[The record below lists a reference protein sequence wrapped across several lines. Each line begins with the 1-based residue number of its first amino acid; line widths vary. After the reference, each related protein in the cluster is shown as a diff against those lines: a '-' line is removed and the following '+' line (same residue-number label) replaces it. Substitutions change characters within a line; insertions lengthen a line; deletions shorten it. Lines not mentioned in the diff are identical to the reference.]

1 MIPLSLREIADAVGG
16 DVVGGDPDTLVTGS
30 VEFDSRL
37 VGPGG
42 LFAAFAGA
50 KADGHDF
57 VPQAVQ
63 AGAAAVLGIRPTQ
76 APTIV
81 VADPLAALGRLARA
95 VVDRLPELV
104 VVGVTGSSGKTS
116 TKDMIVQLLSGM
128 GPTVGPAGSFNNELG
143 LPHTVLKADEQ
154 TRFLVLEMGSRGTGH
169 LKYLCEIAPPNV
181 AVVVNVGVA
190 HIGEFGSVDAIAG
203 AKSELV
209 AALRPSGVA
218 VLNADDERVR
228 GMAALAKKAGAGV
241 VFAGE
246 AADAV
251 VRAEGIELDER
262 GRASFTLRTPESS
275 QAVRLPISGRHQA
288 ANALLAAGVALAL
301 GATPADV
308 AAALGEL
315 RLAST
320 RRMDVFDRSDGVTV
334 IDDSYNANPA
344 STAVA
349 LHALQ
354 AIGAGRRRVAVLGYL
369 AELGEQEREGHRE
382 VGQLAAELGGH
393 RLVVVGAEAAP
404 MDDGARAV
412 PDWGGVSVVVSDQDA
427 AVAWLRAELR
437 PGDVVLVKGS
447 RYRTWAVADQLRG
460 EEFTV
465 LPSADGSARSMVT
478 S

>member
-1 MIPLSLREIADAVGG
+1 MGG
-16 DVVGGDPDTLVTGS
+16 TLVGGDPEIVVSGS
-30 VEFDSRL
+30 VEFDSRQI
-37 VGPGG
+37 GPGG
-42 LFAAFAGA
+42 LFVAFPGA
-50 KADGHDF
+50 TVDGHDF
-57 VPQAVQ
+57 APQAVQ
-63 AGAAAVLGIRPTQ
+63 AGAVAVLGTRPTSG
-76 APTIV
+76 PTV
-81 VADPLAALGRLARA
+81 VVDDPLAALGRLARV

-104 VVGVTGSSGKTS
+104 IVGITGSSGKTS
-116 TKDMIVQLLSGM
+116 TKDMIVQLLARL

-143 LPHTVLKADEQ
+143 LPHTVLKADQQ

-169 LKYLCEIAPPNV
+169 LTYLCQIAPPRI

-190 HIGEFGSVDAIAG
+190 HIGEFGSVDAIAT

-209 AALRPSGVA
+209 AALAPGGQA

-228 GMAALAKKAGAGV
+228 AMAPLAEKAGAMV

-246 AADAV
+246 AQDATV
-251 VRAEGIELDER
+251 HAEQVELDER
-262 GRASFTLRTPESS
+262 GRASYILRTPEGSR
-275 QAVRLPISGRHQA
+275 AVRLGISGRHQSG
-288 ANALLAAGVALAL
+288 NSLLAAAVARSAGMDLPEL
-301 GATPADV
+301 

-320 RRMDVFDRSDGVTV
+320 RRMDVFDRLDGVTV

-344 STAVA
+344 STAA
-349 LHALQ
+349 ALQ
-354 AIGAGRRRVAVLGYL
+354 ALAAIGAGRRQVAVLGYL
-369 AELGEQEREGHRE
+369 AELGDQERDGHE
-382 VGQLAAELGGH
+382 QVGRLAAELGVH
-393 RLVVVGAEAAP
+393 RLVVVGGEAAP

-412 PDWGGVSVVVSDQDA
+412 PEWGGVSVVVSDQDA

-460 EEFTV
+460 EDFTV
-465 LPSADGSARSMVT
+465 LPSADGSARPMVT